1 MSVNDGGPAFPHGPL
16 GDTMHGE
23 EGRVWHQFPA
33 GAGMTLRDYFA
44 GQAIAGV
51 IRSTVEADS
60 AAVLSESAD
69 ATGLAIE
76 QVIARSAYEIAD
88 AMLAAREKA
97 GGAS

>member
-1 MSVNDGGPAFPHGPL
+1 MNVNDGGTAFPVVAST
-16 GDTMHGE
+16 GDPRDGVYC
-23 EGRVWHQFPA
+23 RD
-33 GAGMTLRDYFA
+33 GMSLRDYFA

-88 AMLAAREKA
+88 AMLAVREKA
-97 GGAS
+97 GGAK

>member
-1 MSVNDGGPAFPHGPL
+1 MSVNDGGPAFPVVAST
-16 GDTMHGE
+16 GDPRDGVYC
-23 EGRVWHQFPA
+23 RD
-33 GAGMTLRDYFA
+33 GMSLRDYFA

-69 ATGLAIE
+69 SSGLAIE

-88 AMLAAREKA
+88 AMLAVREKA
-97 GGAS
+97 GGAK